1 MIRRES
7 YCGGRLVK
15 EVEQVPGG
23 RGRAGLAAPRA
34 DGPALWLLD
43 GERVEPAEAEAF
55 WVVWTSGRGRH
66 PLGETARSW
75 PARVLAAAIVLWV
88 VTLVL
93 TQFE

>member
-7 YCGGRLVK
+7 YCGGRLVR
-15 EVEQVPGG
+15 EVEQA
-23 RGRAGLAAPRA
+23 RDDRAPSGLPAPRA
-34 DGPALWLLD
+34 DGTALWLLD

-55 WVVWTSGRGRH
+55 WVVWTSVSRRH

-75 PARVLAAAIVLWV
+75 PAITIACAIVLWL
-88 VTLVL
+88 VTMVL

>member
-15 EVEQVPGG
+15 EFEQVGDDGAPS
-23 RGRAGLAAPRA
+23 GLAVPGA
-34 DGPALWLLD
+34 GGTALWLLD

-55 WVVWTSGRGRH
+55 WVVWTSVRRRH

-75 PARVLAAAIVLWV
+75 PVVTIACAIVLWL
-88 VTLVL
+88 VTMVL

>member
-1 MIRRES
+1 LIRRES

-15 EVEQVPGG
+15 EVEQLSDDGG
-23 RGRAGLAAPRA
+23 PAGLPAPRG

-55 WVVWTSGRGRH
+55 WVVWTSGRRRH

-75 PARVLAAAIVLWV
+75 PAIVIAGAIVLWV

>member
-15 EVEQVPGG
+15 EVEQVGDGG
-23 RGRAGLAAPRA
+23 APSGLAAPGA
-34 DGPALWLLD
+34 DVAALWLLD

-55 WVVWTSGRGRH
+55 WVVWTSVRRRH

-75 PARVLAAAIVLWV
+75 PVVTIACAIVLWL
-88 VTLVL
+88 VTMVL

>member
-15 EVEQVPGG
+15 EVGQVRDGRAPSDSAAPGG
-23 RGRAGLAAPRA
+23 

-55 WVVWTSGRGRH
+55 WVVWTSVRRRH
-66 PLGETARSW
+66 PLDETARSW
-75 PARVLAAAIVLWV
+75 PV
-88 VTLVL
+88 VTIGCAIALWLVTMVL
-93 TQFE
+93 TQSG

>member
-15 EVEQVPGG
+15 EVEQVPDG
-23 RGRAGLAAPRA
+23 RTPSGLAGPRA

-55 WVVWTSGRGRH
+55 WVVWTSGRDRH
-66 PLGETARSW
+66 PLGGTARSW
-75 PARVLAAAIVLWV
+75 PARLVAGALVLWV

>member
-1 MIRRES
+1 MRDDR
-7 YCGGRLVK
+7 
-15 EVEQVPGG
+15 VPS
-23 RGRAGLAAPRA
+23 GLPGPRI

-55 WVVWTSGRGRH
+55 WVVWTSGRRPH

-75 PARVLAAAIVLWV
+75 PAIVVAGAIVLWV